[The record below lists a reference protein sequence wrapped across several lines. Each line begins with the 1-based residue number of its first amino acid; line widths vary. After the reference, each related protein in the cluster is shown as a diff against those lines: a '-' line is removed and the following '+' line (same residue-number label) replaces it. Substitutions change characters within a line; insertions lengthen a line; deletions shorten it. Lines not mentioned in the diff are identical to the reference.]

1 MLKRQL
7 PTFIFA
13 IVSSGACTS
22 EAIAGGMDF
31 FFSGSSQRAVQH
43 APLVSPFPTWAS
55 STAPKE
61 KAPILP
67 PIKSSISQEDVKNAP
82 PKQQALFWF
91 ENFDDI
97 IFTMGPSDHEKFI
110 LKRPI
115 DQDSER
121 LKEWIDATNSMAR
134 KYRVIAKKIRSMNPS
149 QFIADIREFQTE
161 SANWYDDNAQLCED
175 LTAPRRPAKT
185 YEELERAYNN
195 FMVRARNL
203 GALSHSITELNTK
216 LRDRYDVHQPKYTDP
231 SAKYIDSV
239 VHQVQEK

>member
-1 MLKRQL
+1 MLKRQI
-7 PTFIFA
+7 PTVIFA
-13 IVSSGACTS
+13 IVFSGTCTS

-31 FFSGSSQRAVQH
+31 FFSGSSQRAAQH

-55 STAPKE
+55 SAAPRD
-61 KAPILP
+61 KAPISP
-67 PIKSSISQEDVKNAP
+67 PIKSSISQEDFKKAP
-82 PKQQALFWF
+82 PKQQALLWF
-91 ENFDDI
+91 ESFDDI

-121 LKEWIDATNSMAR
+121 LKEWINATNSMAR
-134 KYRVIAKKIRSMNPS
+134 KYRLIAKKIRSMSLS
-149 QFIADIREFQTE
+149 QPIADIREFQTE
-161 SANWYDDNAQLCED
+161 AANWYDDNAQLCED

-203 GALSHSITELNTK
+203 SELAHSITELNTK